1 MPHSPCMIWTEMTSD
16 DTEQLI
22 ASLQSKIAALHDDEK
37 SALTSDLTALQALY
51 ARKSRQLDRLV
62 KLSDAN
68 EAKLTKANN
77 TLADFSQNLSRFV
90 PKTVAEALNQ
100 TGSEAIAKTERRDVT
115 VFFSDIVGFT
125 TMTERMEPEQL
136 ASVMTDYFTEMT
148 RICDKWGGTL
158 DQFVG
163 DAIIIF
169 FGAPDSA
176 GTEQDAVRAVSM
188 ALEMQ
193 SRLSVMQAN
202 WDAAGYTIPLRVRMG
217 LSSGFCNV
225 GNFGSDRRLHYTA
238 LGNTMNE
245 AARIQDLCPPE
256 QVLVSDDCYLRI
268 RDHIACEKADEI
280 QLRGRA
286 HPTQLYLPIAKQD
299 SEAKNIILG
308 RETGFR
314 LYVDKT
320 HIKEKQNVITLLEAA
335 LQLVKED

>member
-1 MPHSPCMIWTEMTSD
+1 MKGDETAS
-16 DTEQLI
+16 LI
-22 ASLQSKIAALHDDEK
+22 ASLQDRLNTKDDILLPDEVHTELGK
-37 SALTSDLTALQALY
+37 LAKAY
-51 ARKSRQLDRLV
+51 ARKSRQFDRLV

-68 EAKLTKANN
+68 EAKLTDMNSA
-77 TLADFSQNLSRFV
+77 LSDISQNLSRFV
-90 PKTVAEALNQ
+90 PKTVADEVLSGNDALV
-100 TGSEAIAKTERRDVT
+100 STERRDVT

-136 ASVMTDYFTEMT
+136 STIMTDYFTEMT

-169 FGAPDSA
+169 FGAPTSA
-176 GTEQDAVRAVSM
+176 GTQQDAVRAVSM

-193 SRLSVMQAN
+193 EQLRAMQAE
-202 WDAAGYTIPLRVRMG
+202 WDAQGYTIPLRVRMG
-217 LSSGFCNV
+217 LSSGFCSV

-245 AARIQDLCPPE
+245 AARIQQLCPSD
-256 QVLVSDDCYLRI
+256 QVLISDDCYLRI